1 MKYLVRVLLF
11 NLFGLW
17 LTSQILPTLKI
28 ASGWATLIL
37 AGIIFS
43 LLLTI
48 VKPVLR
54 ILFIPINLL
63 TLGLASW
70 FINVILLYLLTIFVP
85 AVEVVPW
92 TFPGATGAGFV
103 IPPIYLN
110 YPVALIV
117 SAIFVTFVVQL
128 LHETS
133 EG

>member
-11 NLFGLW
+11 NIFGLW
-17 LTSQILPTLKI
+17 LISQILPTLKI
-28 ASGWATLIL
+28 TPGWATLIL
-37 AGIIFS
+37 AGVIFS
-43 LLLTI
+43 LLMTL
-48 VKPVLR
+48 VKPILR

-63 TLGLASW
+63 TFGLASW

-85 AVEVVPW
+85 AVVVVPW
-92 TFPGATGAGFV
+92 TFPGVSFAGFI
-103 IPPIYLN
+103 IPAIHLN

-117 SAIFVTFVVQL
+117 SAILVTFVVQL

>member
-28 ASGWATLIL
+28 APGWATLIL

-70 FINVILLYLLTIFVP
+70 FINVIL
-85 AVEVVPW
+85 
-92 TFPGATGAGFV
+92 
-103 IPPIYLN
+103 
-110 YPVALIV
+110 
-117 SAIFVTFVVQL
+117 
-128 LHETS
+128 
-133 EG
+133 